1 MPDKIEK
8 ILKQIHLM
16 FAKGEPYKGSTTDV
30 VVNKKE
36 VFELLEHL
44 NYAIL
49 EVMDAYEIN
58 ELSKEQAIHRVQ
70 KDAQKIIDD
79 ASKSAE
85 EIYAASIIYTDDA
98 LVELRDMVK
107 KTKASL
113 VKEYENMI
121 NKIDSQVEMI
131 NKNKDELHM
140 QLADLS
146 SGNEY
151 LNIILDEKKRREKER
166 NKYNRV
172 ENGENVDNTESRLT
186 QYAKKA
192 RAEKGEVNIPDEFE
206 RRMSNP
212 EVVINVNTNHPAF
225 RNNNPDLDEDEGVIE
240 TEDKVDGIETK
251 EITAEMETV
260 EEKTQKPMT
269 ALELYRSKNQ
279 EKQENK
285 SEGNVDPKSTFLGKF
300 LK

>member
-8 ILKQIHLM
+8 ILKQIHLI
-16 FAKGEPYKGSTTDV
+16 FANGEPYKGSATDV

-36 VFELLEHL
+36 VFELLEKL
-44 NYAIL
+44 NYAVL

-107 KTKASL
+107 KTQKSL
-113 VKEYENMI
+113 VKEYESMI
-121 NKIDSQVEMI
+121 NKIESQVEMI

-166 NKYNRV
+166 SKYNHV
-172 ENGENVDNTESRLT
+172 ENGETVDETESRLS

-192 RAEKGEVNIPDEFE
+192 REDRGEITGPDEFE
-206 RRMSNP
+206 RRIKNT

-225 RNNNPDLDEDEGVIE
+225 RNNNPDFDEEEGV
-240 TEDKVDGIETK
+240 VDSGE
-251 EITAEMETV
+251 V
-260 EEKTQKPMT
+260 EELKLRKLKKLSRHWNCIVQRIRKARKTNPIIVWIQK
-269 ALELYRSKNQ
+269 Q
-279 EKQENK
+279 H
-285 SEGNVDPKSTFLGKF
+285 F
-300 LK
+300 